1 MNTTTIWL
9 YVFGAV
15 LFYFYT
21 KIKKQY
27 KVVSATEP
35 DLSVLSFIGRFLKT
49 DFEDIL
55 LSIGIAIWILTG
67 HTIAGFAVDLSNE
80 FACITTGIAIPY
92 LGVNVVLGALS
103 LIPGINPGDRSRKRI
118 AKKAN

>member
-9 YVFGAV
+9 YVFGAL

-27 KVVSATEP
+27 TAEHIKEP
-35 DLSVLSFIGRFLKT
+35 DLAVSTYIVRFIKS

-55 LSIGIAIWILTG
+55 LSIGIAVWILTG
-67 HTIAGFAVDLSNE
+67 HTIAGFTVDLSNE
-80 FACITTGIAIPY
+80 YMCIVTGVSIPY
-92 LGVNVVLGALS
+92 LAVNLVLGALS
-103 LIPGINPGDRSRKRI
+103 LLPGINPGDRSRKRI
-118 AKKAN
+118 AKKK